1 MTAPLLV
8 TTQAALDKAI
18 ADGITDLIVDAV
30 DGAWLTVNDGSVVAW
45 GSSRVEARGSSRVE
59 AWGSSRVEAWG
70 SSRVEAW
77 DSSRVEARGSS
88 RVEAR
93 DSSRVEAWDSSRVE
107 ARDSSSVEAWDSSS
121 VEARDSSSVEAW
133 GSSSVEAWDSSSVEA
148 GPWVAVHLWSQRVT
162 LTGDGH
168 LIDMTTVD
176 LADPATW
183 CSYHG
188 VTVTDGIVTLYKAV
202 DNKWT
207 TGRGADYS
215 PGSMPEAPDWRAD
228 DQCGGGLHFGPTP
241 RHARD
246 YQPRASRFVEVG
258 VRLDEMRPI
267 ASDGTVAKCKARRVV
282 VACREVTIDGAPV
295 A

>member
-8 TTQAALDKAI
+8 TTQADLDKAI
-18 ADGITDLIVDAV
+18 ADGIIDLIIDAV
-30 DGAWLTVNDGSVVAW
+30 DGAWLTINDSSSVEARGSSSVVARDSSSVEARGSSRVVAWDSSSVVAW
-45 GSSRVEARGSSRVE
+45 GSSRVVARGSSSVEARGSSRVE
-59 AWGSSRVEAWG
+59 AGQ
-70 SSRVEAW
+70 
-77 DSSRVEARGSS
+77 
-88 RVEAR
+88 
-93 DSSRVEAWDSSRVE
+93 
-107 ARDSSSVEAWDSSS
+107 
-121 VEARDSSSVEAW
+121 
-133 GSSSVEAWDSSSVEA
+133 
-148 GPWVAVHLWSQRVT
+148 WVAVHLWSQRVT